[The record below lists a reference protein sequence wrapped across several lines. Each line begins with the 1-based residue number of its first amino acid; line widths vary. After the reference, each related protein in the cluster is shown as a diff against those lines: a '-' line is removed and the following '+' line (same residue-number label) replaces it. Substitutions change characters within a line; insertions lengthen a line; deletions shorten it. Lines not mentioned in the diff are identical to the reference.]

1 MIIIVLIFKAELDG
15 QVKRPIKAGVDL
27 IVLRFGMGGEED
39 FEEAHWAL
47 RPERSRVKWRDS
59 IDTFTALL
67 ALRRMTRISA
77 TLLLFFSYPCAQ
89 ITFPRPPNDGV
100 CL

>member
-1 MIIIVLIFKAELDG
+1 MIIIVLIFKAEFDG

-47 RPERSRVKWRDS
+47 SDPV
-59 IDTFTALL
+59 
-67 ALRRMTRISA
+67 
-77 TLLLFFSYPCAQ
+77 
-89 ITFPRPPNDGV
+89 
-100 CL
+100 